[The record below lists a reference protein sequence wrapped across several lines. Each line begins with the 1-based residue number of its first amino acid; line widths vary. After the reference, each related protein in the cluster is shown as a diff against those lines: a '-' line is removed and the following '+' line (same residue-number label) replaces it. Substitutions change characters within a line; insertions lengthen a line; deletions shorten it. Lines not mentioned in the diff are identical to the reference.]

1 MKRVNFY
8 YSTKL
13 TFDDYVHGHSF
24 ALRIIPPETDT
35 QRILSCDLNI
45 TPYVS
50 VKQTVDAFGNNVT
63 AGYLKSDHRFL
74 DFEIKGTAEVDS
86 SKHRTDYMPCY
97 LYQSQYT
104 KPGEKLAAFYSE
116 IKPKCTGTVQDRTEY
131 ICDILSDRFGYE
143 KGFTDTSTTAEEAF
157 ASGKGVCQDFSH
169 ILISLLRMDG
179 IAARYIAGLAFC
191 DGETHSWVLDGRS
204 LGGHRP
210 RQQLRCQRRLYR
222 AFPGQRF
229 PRLRYRQGHNVRA
242 VHKAA
247 TACKERIIIGKG
259 QDKMTE
265 TIATA
270 ALAVHENLNIQKRRI
285 QNGKSK
291 TRLSFVTGTHGD
303 ELEGQ
308 YLAYMVG
315 SFIDK
320 NIDKLE
326 GIVDIYPALNP
337 MGIDSITRGIPM
349 FDLDMNRVFPGS
361 KSGTMAEMLCAA
373 IVDDIKGSDVCV
385 DVHSSNIFL
394 KEIPQIRMSVP
405 TAETLLPYAKLM
417 NVDFIWIHD
426 AATVL
431 ESTLAHTLNTRGTKT
446 LVVEMGVGMRITKE
460 YCDQLFDGVFSLMK
474 SLGMW
479 KGETAPVREP
489 IVSEGREVGFV
500 NSDAAGI
507 FVPCANFGDTVRKG
521 DHIGDVVD
529 PLSSETV
536 EQVKAVCDG
545 LIFTLREYPVVYGG
559 SLLARI
565 LQPISG
571 GEGK

>member
-1 MKRVNFY
+1 
-8 YSTKL
+8 
-13 TFDDYVHGHSF
+13 
-24 ALRIIPPETDT
+24 
-35 QRILSCDLNI
+35 
-45 TPYVS
+45 
-50 VKQTVDAFGNNVT
+50 
-63 AGYLKSDHRFL
+63 
-74 DFEIKGTAEVDS
+74 
-86 SKHRTDYMPCY
+86 
-97 LYQSQYT
+97 
-104 KPGEKLAAFYSE
+104 
-116 IKPKCTGTVQDRTEY
+116 
-131 ICDILSDRFGYE
+131 
-143 KGFTDTSTTAEEAF
+143 
-157 ASGKGVCQDFSH
+157 
-169 ILISLLRMDG
+169 
-179 IAARYIAGLAFC
+179 
-191 DGETHSWVLDGRS
+191 
-204 LGGHRP
+204 
-210 RQQLRCQRRLYR
+210 
-222 AFPGQRF
+222 
-229 PRLRYRQGHNVRA
+229 
-242 VHKAA
+242 
-247 TACKERIIIGKG
+247 
-259 QDKMTE
+259 MTE
-265 TIATA
+265 TIASA

-285 QNGKSK
+285 QNGKSS
-291 TRLSFVTGTHGD
+291 TRLSLVTGTHGD

-320 NIDKLE
+320 NIDMLD

-361 KSGTMAEMLCAA
+361 ENGTMAEMLCAA
-373 IVDDIKGSDVCV
+373 IVKDISGSDVCI

-431 ESTLAHTLNTRGTKT
+431 ESTLAHTLNTRETKT

-460 YCDQLFDGVFSLMK
+460 YCDQLFDGVLNLMK
-474 SLGMW
+474 ELGMW
-479 KGETAPVREP
+479 KGETAYVREP
-489 IVSEGREVGFV
+489 VVSVGREVGFV

-507 FVPCANFGDTVRKG
+507 FVPCANFGDTVKKG

-529 PLSSETV
+529 PLTSKIV
-536 EQVKAVCDG
+536 EIVKAGCDG

-571 GEGK
+571 GEEK